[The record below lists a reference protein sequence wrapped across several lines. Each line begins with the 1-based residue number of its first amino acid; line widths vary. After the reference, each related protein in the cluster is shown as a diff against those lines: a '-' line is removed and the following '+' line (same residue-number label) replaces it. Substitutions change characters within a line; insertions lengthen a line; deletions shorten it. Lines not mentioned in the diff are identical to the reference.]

1 MVNLKVQP
9 EKTERTMKKILKTAC
24 MASFLLS
31 LIAPLKAEVMCTFN
45 GKPNQCEIN
54 QGHRTPL
61 TRGSDLDIRWE
72 DGEVTT
78 IKYLNQ
84 DKVILNGK
92 TTGRIMFSKKIRMGV
107 FEQGIKSSTGNWFT
121 VKLGD

>member
-1 MVNLKVQP
+1 M
-9 EKTERTMKKILKTAC
+9 TERMKKKTLKTTCIAI
-24 MASFLLS
+24 FLLC

-45 GKPNQCEIN
+45 GKPNQCKIN

-72 DGEVTT
+72 DGELTT

-84 DKVILNGK
+84 EKIILNGK
-92 TTGRIMFSKKIRMGV
+92 TNGRILFSRKISMGV
-107 FEQGIKSSTGNWFT
+107 FQLGIKSSTGNWFT
-121 VKLGD
+121 IMLGD